1 MEHENSILYGPVN
14 ALWHSVQHRFAW
26 DIPDHVIMALLV
38 LAISCVLFPLASR
51 RYSRDNPGPLQH
63 ILELV
68 VYGLRRSARRRHRPQ
83 WPQVSDIIGGF
94 TAFIFISNIF
104 GLFFFLQ
111 PPTANPNTTFGL
123 AIGAFLY
130 YNYEGIRTPGSL
142 APHRPLPGPVWWL
155 APLMFP
161 IEMIGNFARILSLGM
176 RLFGNI
182 FGEHAA
188 TGIFMGMLP
197 FVLPWPMMGLGIFGA
212 FLQTFVFIM
221 LTMVHSAG
229 HLCRMKNTR
238 SYIDDFTRFR
248 KGG

>member
-1 MEHENSILYGPVN
+1 MEHESSILYGPVN

-26 DIPDHVIMALLV
+26 DIPDHVIMAFLV
-38 LAISCVLFPLASR
+38 LVISAIVFPLASR
-51 RYSRDNPGPLQH
+51 RISRDNPGAFQH
-63 ILELV
+63 TLELV
-68 VYGLRRSARRRHRPQ
+68 VGGVKDLLRDIIGHHGDRYLY
-83 WPQVSDIIGGF
+83 IIGGF
-94 TAFIFISNIF
+94 MVFIFISNIF

-111 PPTANPNTTFGL
+111 PPTSNVNTTFAL
-123 AIGAFLY
+123 SLSAFLY
-130 YNYEGIRTPGSL
+130 FNTEGIRRQGLVHYLKHFMGPM
-142 APHRPLPGPVWWL
+142 PLL

-182 FGEHAA
+182 LGEHTA

-221 LTMVHSAG
+221 LTMV
-229 HLCRMKNTR
+229 
-238 SYIDDFTRFR
+238 YIS
-248 KGG
+248 GAIAAEEH